1 MTAIRTSAQR
11 NAFAQGIAHWVPG
24 LGVLRTYERAWL
36 PQDAVAGLVLS
47 ALLVPQ
53 GMAYA
58 ELAGVPAIYGL
69 YTTVVCLVAYA
80 AFGPSPFLVLGPDS
94 ALGAMIAAVI
104 LPLAAGSQDQA
115 VAYASTLALM
125 VGLLCVA
132 AGVLKLGFVADLL
145 SRPIRVGYLAGLA
158 VTIVVGQLPKLFGFS
173 VDADGLLPEV
183 AAFWQNL
190 GQTNIFALALG
201 LIDLGLILG
210 LKRMHSRIPGVLAA
224 VVVSIL
230 AVVLFDLTAKG
241 VEVIGSLPQ
250 GFPAPSVPRVE
261 PSSLPI
267 LLASAVG
274 ISLVAIGDTIAT
286 STGFAARRGYQVHA
300 NQELA
305 GIGSANLLAGLFQG
319 FPVSTSGS
327 RTAVAEQSGAKTQLT
342 GLVAAASVL
351 AMLLFFPNLVRNLPQ
366 PALAALVISA
376 GISLFDVA
384 ELRRLFAM
392 RRSEFSLAVACGLGV
407 ALAGVLPG
415 IVIAITI
422 AILQFLVRAWRP
434 YSAVLGKPSGLAGYH
449 DITRNPDAELIPG
462 LLILRWDAPLFF
474 ANANLFRDMV
484 RQRLAETTPTP
495 HWVLFAAEPITD
507 VDTTAA
513 EVLADLDEELNAD
526 DVHLAFA
533 ELKGSGEGNDAAL
546 RTARNHRPPPVFPDH
561 RCGRGS
567 V

>member
-1 MTAIRTSAQR
+1 M
-11 NAFAQGIAHWVPG
+11 
-24 LGVLRTYERAWL
+24 LRTYERAWL

-125 VGLLCVA
+125 VGLLCTA

-173 VDADGLLPEV
+173 VDADGLFAEV

-190 GQTNIFALALG
+190 GQTNVFALALG

-267 LLASAVG
+267 LMASAVG

-305 GIGSANLLAGLFQG
+305 GHRL
-319 FPVSTSGS
+319 
-327 RTAVAEQSGAKTQLT
+327 RQLVGWT
-342 GLVAAASVL
+342 V
-351 AMLLFFPNLVRNLPQ
+351 
-366 PALAALVISA
+366 
-376 GISLFDVA
+376 
-384 ELRRLFAM
+384 
-392 RRSEFSLAVACGLGV
+392 
-407 ALAGVLPG
+407 PG
-415 IVIAITI
+415 I
-422 AILQFLVRAWRP
+422 
-434 YSAVLGKPSGLAGYH
+434 
-449 DITRNPDAELIPG
+449 PG
-462 LLILRWDAPLFF
+462 QH
-474 ANANLFRDMV
+474 
-484 RQRLAETTPTP
+484 QRLAHRGGGAIRCQDAVDGAGGGGERPGDAA
-495 HWVLFAAEPITD
+495 VLSEPGAEP
-507 VDTTAA
+507 AA
-513 EVLADLDEELNAD
+513 T
-526 DVHLAFA
+526 
-533 ELKGSGEGNDAAL
+533 G
-546 RTARNHRPPPVFPDH
+546 ARGARHQRRH
-561 RCGRGS
+561 QS